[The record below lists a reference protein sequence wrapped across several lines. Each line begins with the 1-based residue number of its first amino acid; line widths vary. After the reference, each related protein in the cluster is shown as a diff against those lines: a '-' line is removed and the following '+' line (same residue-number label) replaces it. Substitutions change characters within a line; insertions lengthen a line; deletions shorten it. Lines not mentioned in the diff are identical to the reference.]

1 MKKERLKTL
10 TEDGRRRDDWMPHT
24 LYVRRDAS
32 VCLCNVCVIFCLE
45 LGGSLDSA
53 HPIATPL
60 PIGDEMKD

>member
-1 MKKERLKTL
+1 MIGCHIHSMSVETRL
-10 TEDGRRRDDWMPHT
+10 
-24 LYVRRDAS
+24 S
-32 VCLCNVCVIFCLE
+32 VCAMSALFFCLE